1 MPALMYLNGRFVPQD
16 EGLLEMQQM
25 GQSIGGYYDT
35 ERTFDGEPFRLRL
48 HLERLYNGIRY
59 SGIDAGVSIDEMEA
73 LTLEGARGQPAVA

>member
-35 ERTFDGEPFRLRL
+35 ERTFDGEPFRLRA
-48 HLERLYNGIRY
+48 HLDRL
-59 SGIDAGVSIDEMEA
+59 
-73 LTLEGARGQPAVA
+73 